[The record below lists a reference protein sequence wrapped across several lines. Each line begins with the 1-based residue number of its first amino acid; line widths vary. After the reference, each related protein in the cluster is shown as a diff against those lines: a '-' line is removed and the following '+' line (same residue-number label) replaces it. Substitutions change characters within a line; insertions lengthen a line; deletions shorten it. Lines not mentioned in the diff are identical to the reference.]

1 MKKNEQ
7 ASISVLKILI
17 IAIVIFVVS
26 KNANKGNNA
35 NENGS
40 TTQQENTEPEEFVQV
55 LEDGTKLNTSTEL
68 NKEKQV
74 GNYKFENMQLT
85 TQDNQTVLLADVTNT
100 GSSKTDIQLVDVT
113 LLDKDG
119 NEIITVGGIIS
130 QLEPGEKTQFNTYM
144 PSSDYEKM
152 YNSNDTVTLTLRG
165 IVRIKDDVGMSMI
178 NEGIAYSDDLT
189 ELVIEKAKEVLAAE
203 FPELKFELEMP
214 DEKNRRVGQ
223 SIAAASLAASRK

>member
-1 MKKNEQ
+1 MKNKEKRM
-7 ASISVLKILI
+7 ILILLVILI

-26 KNANKGNNA
+26 KNLNKESKTK
-35 NENGS
+35 ENGS

-130 QLEPGEKTQFNTYM
+130 QLEPGEKTQFNTSM
-144 PSSDYEKM
+144 TLDYANTYDFKI
-152 YNSNDTVTLTLRG
+152 TL
-165 IVRIKDDVGMSMI
+165 K
-178 NEGIAYSDDLT
+178 
-189 ELVIEKAKEVLAAE
+189 
-203 FPELKFELEMP
+203 
-214 DEKNRRVGQ
+214 
-223 SIAAASLAASRK
+223 

>member
-1 MKKNEQ
+1 MKNKEKRM
-7 ASISVLKILI
+7 ILILLVILI

-26 KNANKGNNA
+26 KNLNKESKTK
-35 NENGS
+35 ENGS

-68 NKEKQV
+68 KKEKQV

-100 GSSKTDIQLVDVT
+100 GSNKTDIQLVDVT

-130 QLEPGEKTQFNTYM
+130 QLEPGEKTQFNTSM
-144 PSSDYEKM
+144 TLDYANTYDFKI
-152 YNSNDTVTLTLRG
+152 TL
-165 IVRIKDDVGMSMI
+165 K
-178 NEGIAYSDDLT
+178 
-189 ELVIEKAKEVLAAE
+189 
-203 FPELKFELEMP
+203 
-214 DEKNRRVGQ
+214 
-223 SIAAASLAASRK
+223 

>member
-1 MKKNEQ
+1 MKNKEKRM
-7 ASISVLKILI
+7 ILILLVILI

-26 KNANKGNNA
+26 KNLNKESKTK
-35 NENGS
+35 ENGS

-100 GSSKTDIQLVDVT
+100 GSNKTDIQLVDVT

-130 QLEPGEKTQFNTYM
+130 QLEPGEKTQFNTSM
-144 PSSDYEKM
+144 TLDYANTYDFKI
-152 YNSNDTVTLTLRG
+152 TL
-165 IVRIKDDVGMSMI
+165 K
-178 NEGIAYSDDLT
+178 
-189 ELVIEKAKEVLAAE
+189 
-203 FPELKFELEMP
+203 
-214 DEKNRRVGQ
+214 
-223 SIAAASLAASRK
+223 

>member
-1 MKKNEQ
+1 MKKKEKRM
-7 ASISVLKILI
+7 ILILLVILI

-26 KNANKGNNA
+26 RNLNKESKTK
-35 NENGS
+35 ENGS

-100 GSSKTDIQLVDVT
+100 GSNKTDIQLVDVT

-130 QLEPGEKTQFNTYM
+130 QLEPGEKTQFNTSM
-144 PSSDYEKM
+144 TLDYANTYDFKI
-152 YNSNDTVTLTLRG
+152 TL
-165 IVRIKDDVGMSMI
+165 K
-178 NEGIAYSDDLT
+178 
-189 ELVIEKAKEVLAAE
+189 
-203 FPELKFELEMP
+203 
-214 DEKNRRVGQ
+214 
-223 SIAAASLAASRK
+223 

>member
-1 MKKNEQ
+1 MKKKEKRM
-7 ASISVLKILI
+7 ILILLIILI

-100 GSSKTDIQLVDVT
+100 GSNKTDIQLVDVT

-130 QLEPGEKTQFNTYM
+130 QLDPGEKTQFNTSM
-144 PSSDYEKM
+144 TLDYANTYDFKI
-152 YNSNDTVTLTLRG
+152 TL
-165 IVRIKDDVGMSMI
+165 K
-178 NEGIAYSDDLT
+178 
-189 ELVIEKAKEVLAAE
+189 
-203 FPELKFELEMP
+203 
-214 DEKNRRVGQ
+214 
-223 SIAAASLAASRK
+223 

>member
-1 MKKNEQ
+1 MKKKEKRM
-7 ASISVLKILI
+7 ILILLVILI

-26 KNANKGNNA
+26 KNANKENNT
-35 NENGS
+35 NENAS
-40 TTQQENTEPEEFVQV
+40 ATQLENTEPEEFVQV

-130 QLEPGEKTQFNTYM
+130 QLEPGEKTQFNTSM
-144 PSSDYEKM
+144 TLDYANTYDFKI
-152 YNSNDTVTLTLRG
+152 TL
-165 IVRIKDDVGMSMI
+165 K
-178 NEGIAYSDDLT
+178 
-189 ELVIEKAKEVLAAE
+189 
-203 FPELKFELEMP
+203 
-214 DEKNRRVGQ
+214 
-223 SIAAASLAASRK
+223 

>member
-1 MKKNEQ
+1 MKNKEKRM
-7 ASISVLKILI
+7 ILILLVILI

-26 KNANKGNNA
+26 KNLNKESKTK
-35 NENGS
+35 ENGS

-100 GSSKTDIQLVDVT
+100 GSSKTDIQLVDIT

-130 QLEPGEKTQFNTYM
+130 QLEPGEKTQFNTSM
-144 PSSDYEKM
+144 TLDYANTYDFKI
-152 YNSNDTVTLTLRG
+152 TL
-165 IVRIKDDVGMSMI
+165 K
-178 NEGIAYSDDLT
+178 
-189 ELVIEKAKEVLAAE
+189 
-203 FPELKFELEMP
+203 
-214 DEKNRRVGQ
+214 
-223 SIAAASLAASRK
+223 

>member
-1 MKKNEQ
+1 MKKKEKRM
-7 ASISVLKILI
+7 ILILLIILI
-17 IAIVIFVVS
+17 IAIVIFIVS
-26 KNANKGNNA
+26 KNLNKESKTK
-35 NENGS
+35 ENGS

-100 GSSKTDIQLVDVT
+100 GSNKTDIQLVDVT

-130 QLEPGEKTQFNTYM
+130 QLEPGEKTQFNTSM
-144 PSSDYEKM
+144 TLDYANTYDFKI
-152 YNSNDTVTLTLRG
+152 TL
-165 IVRIKDDVGMSMI
+165 K
-178 NEGIAYSDDLT
+178 
-189 ELVIEKAKEVLAAE
+189 
-203 FPELKFELEMP
+203 
-214 DEKNRRVGQ
+214 
-223 SIAAASLAASRK
+223 

>member
-1 MKKNEQ
+1 MKNKEKRM
-7 ASISVLKILI
+7 ILILLVILI

-26 KNANKGNNA
+26 KNLNKESKTK
-35 NENGS
+35 ENGS

-55 LEDGTKLNTSTEL
+55 LEDGTKQNTSTEL

-100 GSSKTDIQLVDVT
+100 GSNKTDIQLVDVT

-130 QLEPGEKTQFNTYM
+130 QLEPGEKTQFNTSM
-144 PSSDYEKM
+144 TLDYANTYDFKI
-152 YNSNDTVTLTLRG
+152 TL
-165 IVRIKDDVGMSMI
+165 K
-178 NEGIAYSDDLT
+178 
-189 ELVIEKAKEVLAAE
+189 
-203 FPELKFELEMP
+203 
-214 DEKNRRVGQ
+214 
-223 SIAAASLAASRK
+223 

>member
-1 MKKNEQ
+1 MKKKEKRM
-7 ASISVLKILI
+7 ILILLVILI

-26 KNANKGNNA
+26 KNLNKESKTK
-35 NENGS
+35 ENGS
-40 TTQQENTEPEEFVQV
+40 TIQQENTEPEEFVQV

-100 GSSKTDIQLVDVT
+100 GSNKTDIQLVDVT

-130 QLEPGEKTQFNTYM
+130 QLEPGEKTQFNTSM
-144 PSSDYEKM
+144 TLDYANTYDFKI
-152 YNSNDTVTLTLRG
+152 TL
-165 IVRIKDDVGMSMI
+165 K
-178 NEGIAYSDDLT
+178 
-189 ELVIEKAKEVLAAE
+189 
-203 FPELKFELEMP
+203 
-214 DEKNRRVGQ
+214 
-223 SIAAASLAASRK
+223 

>member
-1 MKKNEQ
+1 MKKKEKRM
-7 ASISVLKILI
+7 ILILLVILI

-26 KNANKGNNA
+26 KNVNKGNNV

-55 LEDGTKLNTSTEL
+55 QEDGTKLNTSTEL
-68 NKEKQV
+68 KKEKQV

-100 GSSKTDIQLVDVT
+100 GSNKTDIQLVDVT

-130 QLEPGEKTQFNTYM
+130 QLEPGEKTQFNTSM
-144 PSSDYEKM
+144 TLDYANTYDFKI
-152 YNSNDTVTLTLRG
+152 TL
-165 IVRIKDDVGMSMI
+165 K
-178 NEGIAYSDDLT
+178 
-189 ELVIEKAKEVLAAE
+189 
-203 FPELKFELEMP
+203 
-214 DEKNRRVGQ
+214 
-223 SIAAASLAASRK
+223 

>member
-1 MKKNEQ
+1 MKKKEKRM
-7 ASISVLKILI
+7 ILILLVILI

-26 KNANKGNNA
+26 KNLNKESKT

-68 NKEKQV
+68 KKEKQL

-100 GSSKTDIQLVDVT
+100 GSNKTDIQLVDVT

-130 QLEPGEKTQFNTYM
+130 QLEPGEKTQFNTSM
-144 PSSDYEKM
+144 TLDYANTYDFKI
-152 YNSNDTVTLTLRG
+152 TL
-165 IVRIKDDVGMSMI
+165 K
-178 NEGIAYSDDLT
+178 
-189 ELVIEKAKEVLAAE
+189 
-203 FPELKFELEMP
+203 
-214 DEKNRRVGQ
+214 
-223 SIAAASLAASRK
+223 

>member
-1 MKKNEQ
+1 MKNKEKRM
-7 ASISVLKILI
+7 ILILLVILI

-26 KNANKGNNA
+26 KNLNKESKTK
-35 NENGS
+35 ENGS

-68 NKEKQV
+68 KKEKQV

-100 GSSKTDIQLVDVT
+100 GSNKTDIQLVDVT

-130 QLEPGEKTQFNTYM
+130 QLDPGEKTQFNTSM
-144 PSSDYEKM
+144 TLDYANTYDFKI
-152 YNSNDTVTLTLRG
+152 TL
-165 IVRIKDDVGMSMI
+165 K
-178 NEGIAYSDDLT
+178 
-189 ELVIEKAKEVLAAE
+189 
-203 FPELKFELEMP
+203 
-214 DEKNRRVGQ
+214 
-223 SIAAASLAASRK
+223 